1 MQVPQ
6 VYRILPELWL
16 TITGVLIMLIE
27 PLMPPGMTRKPIGV
41 LALVGVIGS
50 FAGQRLANWDCR
62 RERLSMARC
71 RPTPS
76 ASFSTS

>member
-16 TITGVLIMLIE
+16 IITGVLIMLIE

-41 LALVGVIGS
+41 LALVGVIG
-50 FAGQRLANWDCR
+50 ALLASIWQSGLAPG
-62 RERLSMARC
+62 RLSMAPC

-76 ASFSTS
+76 ASSSTS